1 MDYFER
7 SYRIVDSYRKA
18 LKVIRSCENCEQI
31 EMTNSF
37 LKIYFS
43 SCDNY
48 RKQKLEK
55 IFNHKRESLNCD
67 GSYKK

>member
-1 MDYFER
+1 
-7 SYRIVDSYRKA
+7 
-18 LKVIRSCENCEQI
+18 
-31 EMTNSF
+31 MTNSF

-55 IFNHKRESLNCD
+55 IFNHKKESLNCD